1 MSIICRIFVKQKRKN
16 MESKEQEKE
25 WDSDIIDCDGPLV
38 KEYVPEY
45 KVQVFVAHGF
55 YEYTVDDM
63 AQAIAHGQAIMATG
77 VYRSGSHDNQVEF
90 HKAYKV
96 KVKGPG
102 LASKYVDTFKRT

>member
-1 MSIICRIFVKQKRKN
+1 

-25 WDSDIIDCDGPLV
+25 WDPNILTCEGPVL
-38 KEYVPEY
+38 ERILPQY

-55 YEYTVDDM
+55 YEYGVDDM

-77 VYRSGSHDNQVEF
+77 VYRSGSRTDQVEF